1 MEDPAEVDLFLG
13 AHPSGQLITV
23 GPDDVPDATLV
34 PYVLDRP
41 NGSGS
46 GLRVLAH
53 VARANDHWQRI
64 GDRAAGLFVVTSA
77 NAYVSPSWY
86 PSKQAHGR
94 VVPTWS
100 YSALHLRGVVR
111 VHDDADWLR
120 EMVTRLTDIHEAGRE
135 NRWSATD
142 APEAYL
148 TGQLRAI
155 VGIELIVQQV
165 EAKAKLTQNR
175 SLEDRWGTIAE
186 LEAEASS
193 SSHEVA
199 AAMRAMTP
207 ETNESA
213 ETEGSREG
221 VSQDH
226 AVPPPGLGPA
236 VAHR

>member
-1 MEDPAEVDLFLG
+1 MYVPRHFTVEDPAEVDSFLG

-23 GPDDVPDATLV
+23 GPDGVPDATLV
-34 PYVLDRP
+34 PYVLDRS
-41 NGSGS
+41 NGS

-64 GDRAAGLFVVTSA
+64 VDRAAGLFVVTSA
-77 NAYVSPSWY
+77 SAYVSPNWY

-94 VVPTWS
+94 VVPTWN
-100 YSALHLRGVVR
+100 YSAVHLRGVVR

-120 EMVTRLTDIHEAGRE
+120 DMVTRLTDIHEDGRE
-135 NRWSATD
+135 NRWSVTD

-155 VGIELIVQQV
+155 VGVELIVEQV

-175 SLEDRWGTIAE
+175 SLEDRWGTIAG

-199 AAMRAMTP
+199 AAMRAITP
-207 ETNESA
+207 ETSESA
-213 ETEGSREG
+213 ETEASRK
-221 VSQDH
+221 
-226 AVPPPGLGPA
+226 
-236 VAHR
+236 R